1 MLAYNKSPTVINK
14 YIFEAD
20 NIDVSLLKNF
30 TVCYILEKCIKIL
43 KV

>member
-1 MLAYNKSPTVINK
+1 MLAYSKSATVINK

-20 NIDVSLLKNF
+20 NIDVSLLK
-30 TVCYILEKCIKIL
+30 TSVCYILEKCIKIL